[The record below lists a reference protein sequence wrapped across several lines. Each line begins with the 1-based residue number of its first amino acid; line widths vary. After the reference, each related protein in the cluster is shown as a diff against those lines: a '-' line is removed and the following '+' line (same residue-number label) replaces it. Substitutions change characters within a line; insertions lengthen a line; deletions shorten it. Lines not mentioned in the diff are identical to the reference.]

1 MLSAAQ
7 AGDVVL
13 LAGERMLSAA
23 QAGYV
28 VLLAGERMLSAA
40 QAGDVVLLVGERMLS
55 AAQAGDVVLLRQ
67 LLDKG
72 HSINETNYDC
82 VTPLHEACLADRLE
96 CVQFLLLCGANVSL
110 LLNIVM

>member
-1 MLSAAQ
+1 MKVRFTYLSLLWNFALMMVLIAVLLAGEMMLSAAQ

-13 LAGERMLSAA
+13 L
-23 QAGYV
+23 Q
-28 VLLAGERMLSAA
+28 
-40 QAGDVVLLVGERMLS
+40 
-55 AAQAGDVVLLRQ
+55 Q

-96 CVQFLLLCGANVSL
+96 CVKFLLLCGANVSFL
-110 LLNIVM
+110 LILCIWDIC